1 MVCAKGIDAD
11 ATINRLNTMM
21 VATVVNSTELMGGIH
36 WRLFLVEAL
45 LAERDEESDE
55 EVEWGAGITQPKY

>member
-1 MVCAKGIDAD
+1 
-11 ATINRLNTMM
+11 M

-36 WRLFLVEAL
+36 WRLFLLVETL

>member
-1 MVCAKGIDAD
+1 
-11 ATINRLNTMM
+11 M

-36 WRLFLVEAL
+36 WWLFLAETL
-45 LAERDEESDE
+45 LAERDEENDE

>member
-1 MVCAKGIDAD
+1 
-11 ATINRLNTMM
+11 M

-45 LAERDEESDE
+45 LAERDEEIDE

>member
-1 MVCAKGIDAD
+1 
-11 ATINRLNTMM
+11 M
-21 VATVVNSTELMGGIH
+21 VASVVNITELMGVIH
-36 WRLFLVEAL
+36 LRLFLAETL

>member
-1 MVCAKGIDAD
+1 
-11 ATINRLNTMM
+11 M
-21 VATVVNSTELMGGIH
+21 VATVVNSTEFMGGIH
-36 WRLFLVEAL
+36 WRLFLVEPL

>member
-21 VATVVNSTELMGGIH
+21 VDTEVNSTELMGGIH
-36 WRLFLVEAL
+36 WRLFLAETL
-45 LAERDEESDE
+45 LAERDEESE
-55 EVEWGAGITQPKY
+55 EVVEWGAGITQPKY